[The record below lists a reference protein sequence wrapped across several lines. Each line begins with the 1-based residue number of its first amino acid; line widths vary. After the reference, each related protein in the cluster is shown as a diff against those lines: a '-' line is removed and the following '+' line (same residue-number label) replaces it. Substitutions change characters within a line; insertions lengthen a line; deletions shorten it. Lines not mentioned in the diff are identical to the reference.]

1 MASVKIKRQPVQV
14 NYKYVTPIFNR
25 DELHR
30 TVSPL
35 LTSYHTEMIK
45 KYMSDIAQA
54 IACDYIFDRTCA
66 GQAKFNTY
74 KTR

>member
-1 MASVKIKRQPVQV
+1 MESVKIKRQPVQV

-35 LTSYHTEMIK
+35 LTSYDVEMIK
-45 KYMSDIAQA
+45 KYMSNVAQA
-54 IACDYIFDRTCA
+54 IACDYIFDKTCA
-66 GQAKFNTY
+66 SQAKFY
-74 KTR
+74 SFKR